1 VIFLYKL
8 VEGGSEHSF
17 GIHVA
22 KMAGMPQRVIDRS
35 NEIMH
40 QLEEKSIALSGSS
53 KKQTKEIL
61 SALKAPVYQLSIFET
76 DDPSIGEIRN
86 ILLELQP
93 ELMTPIDCLIKLKE
107 LQELVQKS
115 LLDSL

>member
-1 VIFLYKL
+1 
-8 VEGGSEHSF
+8 
-17 GIHVA
+17 
-22 KMAGMPQRVIDRS
+22 
-35 NEIMH
+35 
-40 QLEEKSIALSGSS
+40 
-53 KKQTKEIL
+53 L